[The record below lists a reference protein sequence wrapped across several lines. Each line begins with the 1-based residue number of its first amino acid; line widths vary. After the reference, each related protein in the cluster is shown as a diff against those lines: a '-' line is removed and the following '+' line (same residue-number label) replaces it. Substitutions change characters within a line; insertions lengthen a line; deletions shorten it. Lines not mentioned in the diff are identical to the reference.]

1 MLLAIDTTPF
11 DWRYKPQ
18 WLSDTP
24 STLAANRSWLA
35 FDSAV
40 MVRIFH
46 LHRENL
52 VKEFEIIYLVID
64 INNFN
69 FLVWTLRAGG
79 AALFG
84 NA

>member
-1 MLLAIDTTPF
+1 
-11 DWRYKPQ
+11 
-18 WLSDTP
+18 
-24 STLAANRSWLA
+24 
-35 FDSAV
+35 